1 MGADVW
7 DATMNMDRRAVL
19 AAGLTGGLAVS
30 QAAVAQVPALPP
42 PPTPAAVDPDAPA
55 WPSREVYRIWPGKQP
70 GALANLPTPNPTMNG
85 RSGRRQ
91 LWIRGVA
98 HAELHVFRP
107 AFPDGSSL
115 MSIPGGGY
123 GFVSVQNEGLAVAQ
137 HFNALGT
144 TVFVL
149 VYRLPREGWS
159 TPHLVA
165 IQDAQRAMRFIRA
178 RATDFRIDPARL
190 GVLGFSAGGHL
201 ASDLVVSHADSLY
214 PPVDAADQL
223 SAKPAFA
230 GLVYPVTSLI
240 SPSGDRRMSGM
251 LMPGL
256 PDTILLARS
265 PVQRVTADGPPSF
278 LVHAFDDPLVP
289 MEHSLDW
296 IAASRAA
303 KRPVEAHLVATG
315 GHGFGLGLPKDSS
328 GSAWP
333 DLFGRWIRKNGG

>member
-1 MGADVW
+1 
-7 DATMNMDRRAVL
+7 MNMDRRMLL
-19 AAGLTGGLAVS
+19 AGGLTGGLIAA
-30 QAAVAQVPALPP
+30 QAVAQTPGSPP
-42 PPTPAAVDPDAPA
+42 PPTPAAGDPDAPA

-70 GALANLPTPNPTMNG
+70 GALATLPTPNPTMNG

-98 HAELHVFRP
+98 YAELHVFRP
-107 AFPDGSSL
+107 AVPDGSSL

-149 VYRLPREGWS
+149 VYRLPREGWG

-178 RATDFRIDPARL
+178 RATVFRIDPARL

-201 ASDLVVSHADSLY
+201 AGDLVVSHADSLY
-214 PPVDAADQL
+214 APIDAADQL
-223 SAKPAFA
+223 SARPAFT

-240 SPSGDRRMSGM
+240 SPSGDRRLSGM

-256 PDTILLARS
+256 PDPILEGRS
-265 PVQRVTADGPPSF
+265 PVRRVTPDVPPSF

-289 MEHSLDW
+289 MQQSLDW
-296 IAASRAA
+296 IAACQAV
-303 KRPVEAHLVATG
+303 KRPVEAHLVAVG
-315 GHGFGLGLPKDSS
+315 GHGFGLGLPKDTS

-333 DLFGRWIRKNGG
+333 DLFARWIRKNGG

>member
-1 MGADVW
+1 MK
-7 DATMNMDRRAVL
+7 MDRRAML
-19 AAGLTGGLAVS
+19 AAGMTGGLVAA
-30 QAAVAQVPALPP
+30 QAVAQTASPP
-42 PPTPAAVDPDAPA
+42 PPSSPKAGGPDAPAWPA

-70 GALANLPTPNPTMNG
+70 GALATLPTPNPTINA
-85 RSGRRQ
+85 RSGRPQ
-91 LWIRGVA
+91 LWILGVA

-107 AFPDGSSL
+107 AVPDGSSL

-149 VYRLPREGWS
+149 VYRLPREGWG

-178 RATDFRIDPARL
+178 RATEFRIDPARL

-201 ASDLVVSHADSLY
+201 ASDLVVSHADNLY
-214 PPVDAADQL
+214 APVDAADQL
-223 SAKPAFA
+223 SAKPAFT

-240 SPSGDRRMSGM
+240 SPSGDRRLSGM

-256 PDTILLARS
+256 PDPILEARS
-265 PVQRVTADGPPSF
+265 PVRRLTADAPPSF

-289 MEHSLDW
+289 MQHSLDW
-296 IAASRAA
+296 IAACQAV

-328 GSAWP
+328 GAAWP